1 LRKGEGLPC
10 ELGSSSAE
18 QNLKNHE
25 GSKMFSTVSV
35 VTFLLHFCNLAVV
48 TSQKALSKSSGPPAF
63 FLQDP
68 NDGLCL
74 AGGKYRRCAIDTLW
88 YVTGKP
94 GSYQIHHRL
103 VDETDEG
110 SCLDRA
116 QCHLDESDVQLSNC
130 NHCGAKKWNILGD
143 AEAGY
148 VLTEDG
154 NKNCIK
160 RVGDTATM
168 IKCDKGY
175 SGISL
180 QCKYI
185 QSHR

>member
-1 LRKGEGLPC
+1 
-10 ELGSSSAE
+10 
-18 QNLKNHE
+18 
-25 GSKMFSTVSV
+25 MT
-35 VTFLLHFCNLAVV
+35 LLVYSGAA
-48 TSQKALSKSSGPPAF
+48 QKSLSKSTGPPAF

-74 AGGKYRRCAIDTLW
+74 AGEKYRRCAIDTLW

-103 VDETDEG
+103 VDETDDDA
-110 SCLDRA
+110 CLDRM
-116 QCHLDESDVQLSNC
+116 QCHLDESDVQLANC

-143 AEAGY
+143 AESGY

-154 NKNCIK
+154 NKNCLK
-160 RVGDTATM
+160 RVGDKATM

-175 SGISL
+175 SGLSL
-180 QCKYI
+180 QCKFHG
-185 QSHR
+185 SFLFFSFLFFFSFLLFFSCAERRHH

>member
-1 LRKGEGLPC
+1 MRIALLIGLISIG
-10 ELGSSSAE
+10 LV
-18 QNLKNHE
+18 K
-25 GSKMFSTVSV
+25 
-35 VTFLLHFCNLAVV
+35 
-48 TSQKALSKSSGPPAF
+48 SQKALSKSTGPPAF

-74 AGGKYRRCAIDTLW
+74 AGDKYRRCAIDTLW

-94 GSYQIHHRL
+94 GTYQIHHRL

-116 QCHLDESDVQLSNC
+116 SCHLDESEVGLSNC

-143 AEAGY
+143 AETGY

-154 NKNCIK
+154 NKVCALYCVYLLVIYIYIYIYIYMYIY
-160 RVGDTATM
+160 TYIYTY
-168 IKCDKGY
+168 IY
-175 SGISL
+175 SFL
-180 QCKYI
+180 
-185 QSHR
+185 

>member
-1 LRKGEGLPC
+1 MNTVT
-10 ELGSSSAE
+10 A
-18 QNLKNHE
+18 
-25 GSKMFSTVSV
+25 MISTVSV
-35 VTFLLHFCNLAVV
+35 GTFLLHLCSLTLVS
-48 TSQKALSKSSGPPAF
+48 SQKALSKSSGPPAF

-68 NDGLCL
+68 IDGLCL
-74 AGGKYRRCAIDTLW
+74 AGDKYRRCAIDTLW
-88 YVTGKP
+88 YVTGKA
-94 GSYQIHHRL
+94 GAYQIHHRL

-116 QCHLDESDVQLSNC
+116 SCHLDESDVQLSNC

-143 AEAGY
+143 AETGY

-160 RVGDTATM
+160 RVGDKATM

-180 QCKYI
+180 QCKLSLTMSSY
-185 QSHR
+185 STTTVDPAK

>member
-1 LRKGEGLPC
+1 MRLALLVGLISI
-10 ELGSSSAE
+10 GFA
-18 QNLKNHE
+18 K
-25 GSKMFSTVSV
+25 
-35 VTFLLHFCNLAVV
+35 
-48 TSQKALSKSSGPPAF
+48 SQKALSKSTGPPAF

-74 AGGKYRRCAIDTLW
+74 AGDKYRRCAIDTLW

-94 GSYQIHHRL
+94 GTYQIHHRL

-116 QCHLDESDVQLSNC
+116 SCHLDESEVGLSNC

-143 AEAGY
+143 AETGY

-154 NKNCIK
+154 NK
-160 RVGDTATM
+160 V
-168 IKCDKGY
+168 
-175 SGISL
+175 
-180 QCKYI
+180 
-185 QSHR
+185 

>member
-1 LRKGEGLPC
+1 MQLIQFFVWFMVFIFTLIE
-10 ELGSSSAE
+10 A
-18 QNLKNHE
+18 
-25 GSKMFSTVSV
+25 
-35 VTFLLHFCNLAVV
+35 
-48 TSQKALSKSSGPPAF
+48 QKSLSKSTGPPAF

-74 AGGKYRRCAIDTLW
+74 AGEKYKRCAIDTLW

-103 VDETDEG
+103 VDETDDDA
-110 SCLDRA
+110 CLDRT
-116 QCHLDESDVQLSNC
+116 QCHLDESDVQLANC

-143 AEAGY
+143 AETGY

-154 NKNCIK
+154 NKNCLK
-160 RVGDTATM
+160 RVGDKATM

-175 SGISL
+175 SGLSL
-180 QCKYI
+180 QCTLSCSCLYI
-185 QSHR
+185 LSHFPLLISFWHCLT

>member
-1 LRKGEGLPC
+1 MW
-10 ELGSSSAE
+10 ATT
-18 QNLKNHE
+18 
-25 GSKMFSTVSV
+25 FVSV
-35 VTFLLHFCNLAVV
+35 IMTLLVYSGAA
-48 TSQKALSKSSGPPAF
+48 QKSLSKSTGPPAF

-74 AGGKYRRCAIDTLW
+74 AGEKYRRCAIDTLW

-103 VDETDEG
+103 VDETDDDA
-110 SCLDRA
+110 CLDRM
-116 QCHLDESDVQLSNC
+116 QCHLDESDVQLANC

-143 AEAGY
+143 AESGY

-154 NKNCIK
+154 NKNCLK
-160 RVGDTATM
+160 RVGDKATM

-175 SGISL
+175 SGLSL
-180 QCKYI
+180 QCKFHG
-185 QSHR
+185 SFLFFSFLFFFSFLLFFSCAERRHH